1 MTMPNRQ
8 ETQKEVLKFIARFT
22 NNGQKQEVIDTF
34 TSGCCYWFASVLY
47 ERFADNPYPAT
58 IVYDPYVNHWA
69 CEINY
74 DIYDIMGL
82 ISEDSDYEWCDWLS
96 YVNEDAAHTRR
107 LYRDCINF

>member
-22 NNGQKQEVIDTF
+22 NNSQKQEVIDTF
-34 TSGCCYWFASVLY
+34 SNGCCYWFATVLY

-74 DIYDIMGL
+74 DVYDITGL

-96 YVNEDAAHTRR
+96 YVNEDASHTRR